1 MIQPNSRITTGL
13 AADFALMLQP
23 GHPMLAWLTSAAMFG
38 YGMLSMQAAYAKAAV
53 DWFDSGNKKFE
64 EGDYQREL

>member
-1 MIQPNSRITTGL
+1 
-13 AADFALMLQP
+13 MLQP